1 MMAAVFA
8 SESVV
13 YRVAG
18 LLDSRLATLDRSG
31 ADYYQRYQKA
41 IEEYAAECA
50 MAKVF
55 CSEQLDM
62 VVDEAVQIHGGYG
75 YIAEYP
81 VERYYRDA
89 RIQRIFEGTN
99 EINRILI
106 PTMFL
111 RRADSNGSL
120 LWEQVEKAREDI
132 AGNVAAQTAYSGG
145 FVLEAATVARLKQL
159 FLAVLGEVAP
169 AREHQEVLLAVAD
182 MAITIFALES
192 VLLRVDKTYVQSS
205 EARQK
210 RLKAVA
216 KVAAFELS
224 NQFKS
229 AAHRCCAYAL
239 TGEAMIQMQKTVSHL
254 SACAVEGLLEAKH
267 LLSDAAQEGGR
278 YYF

>member
-1 MMAAVFA
+1 
-8 SESVV
+8 
-13 YRVAG
+13 
-18 LLDSRLATLDRSG
+18 
-31 ADYYQRYQKA
+31 
-41 IEEYAAECA
+41 

-62 VVDEAVQIHGGYG
+62 VVGRGGAVHGGYG

-81 VERYYRDA
+81 VERYYRDS

-106 PTMFL
+106 PTMFF
-111 RRADSNGSL
+111 RRADSNGSV
-120 LWEQVEKAREDI
+120 LWELVKKAQQDI
-132 AGNVAAQTAYSGG
+132 AGNVAAQTAYSGE
-145 FVLEAATVARLKQL
+145 FALEAATVARLKQL

-192 VLLRVDKTYVQSS
+192 VVLRVDKTHVQSS

-210 RLKAVA
+210 LLQAVA

-224 NQFKS
+224 NQFRS
-229 AAHRCCAYAL
+229 AASRCCAYAL
-239 TGEAMIQMQKTVSHL
+239 TGEAMINMQKTVSNLPPAGWKDCLKQNTCCRTQRRTAADITSDGDWMRQHHFSRKRALLDKKGPFLCPIAL
-254 SACAVEGLLEAKH
+254 SP
-267 LLSDAAQEGGR
+267 LSS
-278 YYF
+278 